1 MTVAVASALGKRFLH
16 GKVAERRLNPFA
28 GENFNRRSAANAVFA
43 LQPRL
48 ESRGYLRIVDPRL
61 YKNGDAPAL
70 PGM

>member
-1 MTVAVASALGKRFLH
+1 
-16 GKVAERRLNPFA
+16 LNPFA